1 MPNIPLQNFRA
12 VEPANFGFA
21 AGATLASQPFVLYHE
36 QSTAVVG
43 AGTPGTNVAATF
55 LSTFAAN
62 RFQPWLWRNNDACYP
77 VDVPNAYDR
86 IHVWPLYIVSSSNSA
101 NAPSTLTFGNLTSYA
116 APFIVPFGLAP
127 QTRGFTTANRLN
139 PLAHRLPD
147 DILAAA
153 GLVSSFDTRANGL
166 WNVLPP
172 YASNFSTSNG
182 LMAVG
187 SATNP
192 TSFGRATTGTGLGY
206 ALPDDFSISNAG
218 TGALSESAAQY
229 ATGGQV
235 LIGMGHDFQTMGC
248 EEIVISPGASPTG
261 ISFNHPGTNGASY
274 RVNYFL
280 MGALLG

>member
-1 MPNIPLQNFRA
+1 MPNLPLQTFRA
-12 VEPANFGFA
+12 VEPAHFGFA

-36 QSTAVVG
+36 QTAATVG
-43 AGTPGTNVAATF
+43 AGSAGTNVTATF
-55 LSTFAAN
+55 LSTFATN
-62 RFQPWLWRNNDACYP
+62 RFQPWLWRSNDSCYP
-77 VDVPNAYDR
+77 VEVPNAYDR
-86 IHVWPLYIVSSSNSA
+86 IHVWPIFIISSSNAA

-127 QTRGFTTANRLN
+127 QTRDFTTSNRLN
-139 PLAHRLPD
+139 PNFARLPD

-153 GLVSSFDTRANGL
+153 GLVSSFNTRTNGL

-187 SATNP
+187 SSTNP
-192 TSFGRATTGTGLGY
+192 TSFGRSTTGTGLGY
-206 ALPDDFSISNAG
+206 ALPDDFSISNGG
-218 TGALSESAAQY
+218 TGALSESAGQY
-229 ATGGQV
+229 ATGAQV

-248 EEIVISPGASPTG
+248 EELVVAPGSSPTG

-280 MGALLG
+280 MGTFLG